1 MLANNIGVSG
11 DYIVLEPKTDVDIYY
26 WELDLVSFLL
36 FVLGE
41 AAS

>member
-1 MLANNIGVSG
+1 
-11 DYIVLEPKTDVDIYY
+11 VLEPKTDVDIYY